1 GPPYCGLFHRLP
13 GGSFVFD
20 ASATAALGVGLL
32 HPIVND
38 GTSSLRL
45 KVTDGGTL
53 YGMLVSPEQQAAS
66 AMVPAPGGKQVA
78 VDTHLD
84 YGVLVDGTWTKHVAT
99 IPATYVAA
107 DKDTIS
113 LQIGDVDA
121 PAQGYAAFLVAPR
134 TNGAAPEP
142 LLLSRFDDNGNID

>member
-1 GPPYCGLFHRLP
+1 GNQLVLLRFTDDTGWQVADVLRNPGGSAFQLLPPSQRNGGILVEGAMAPSGEAWLWISKQPAGAPPPLSQCGPPYCGLFHRLP

-78 VDTHLD
+78 GHT
-84 YGVLVDGTWTKHVAT
+84 
-99 IPATYVAA
+99 
-107 DKDTIS
+107 
-113 LQIGDVDA
+113 
-121 PAQGYAAFLVAPR
+121 
-134 TNGAAPEP
+134 P
-142 LLLSRFDDNGNID
+142 LR